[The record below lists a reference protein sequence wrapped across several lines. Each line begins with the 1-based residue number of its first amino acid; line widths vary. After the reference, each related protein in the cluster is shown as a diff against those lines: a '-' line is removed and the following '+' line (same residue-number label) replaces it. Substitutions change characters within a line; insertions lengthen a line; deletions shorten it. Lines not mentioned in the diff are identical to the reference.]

1 MIVEQLVRPSTPS
14 GSATVYDSMIDV
26 ATSSPTPSGNDRW
39 LLETIDSQ
47 PAIAPPEASASAH
60 IYDDVSASGPVRT
73 YGPEVYPFEA
83 RPRGPEHGSGV

>member
-1 MIVEQLVRPSTPS
+1 
-14 GSATVYDSMIDV
+14 MIDV